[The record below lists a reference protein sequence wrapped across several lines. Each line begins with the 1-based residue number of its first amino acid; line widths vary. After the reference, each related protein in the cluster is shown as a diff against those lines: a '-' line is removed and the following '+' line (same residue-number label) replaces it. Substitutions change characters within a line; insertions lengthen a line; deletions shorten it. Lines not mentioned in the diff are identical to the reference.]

1 LVRRQRPLRANDP
14 SIQRAEQQRRGMR
27 LTSGT
32 WRCGV
37 GRMPQLLRV
46 VLVTVAAVA
55 LGVAGSASGSLTQL
69 QLQRCEGL
77 VKGAPWTEAIRG
89 SIGPVRGRRYAVWIG
104 SFGPSCALAK
114 SHAARLSRLGTP
126 RALRRASFGGLKCR
140 ITPLSW
146 VSARLLSVQPRTAL
160 GGCWTTVNVPAGRY
174 FYWQPRR

>member
-1 LVRRQRPLRANDP
+1 
-14 SIQRAEQQRRGMR
+14 
-27 LTSGT
+27 
-32 WRCGV
+32 
-37 GRMPQLLRV
+37 MPHLLRV
-46 VLVTVAAVA
+46 VLVSLAAVA
-55 LGVAGSASGSLTQL
+55 LGVAGSASSSPTKF

-89 SIGPVRGRRYAVWIG
+89 GIGPVRGSRYAVWIG

-114 SHAARLSRLGTP
+114 SQAARLSRLRTP

-140 ITPLSW
+140 ISRLSS

-160 GGCWTTVNVPAGRY
+160 GGCWTAVDVPAGRY